1 MKSPRHKIPVLVRTY
16 RIDGS
21 GKRILE
27 REVLLRDDPKN
38 GVFDLS
44 RWYKKYA
51 AFGGCYS
58 SRRRYPSRYR
68 KEKNVWYTKRP
79 GSSSY
84 TPFPPMTDAEQT
96 TFDDFFMSQR
106 SLYLDFIANKILE
119 GELRD
124 DLKLD
129 ALEAIYDGIRAAYLK
144 YDPEHPPKY
153 RSKNSDKPK
162 SASRETFC
170 AHVARNTLSDFID
183 IMNAEKR
190 GFRTTHL
197 SISEKSIKETLA
209 GEVSA
214 ESLEDKQHDTVQI
227 MEFKFDVEILRRR
240 LPMHL
245 RSVLDMLL
253 QEWPHS
259 LIQKKIAVSNDKY
272 LKQYLSPI
280 QKLAAEL
287 GFEPA
292 NDDAFIDKMYVF
304 HRKVQKMRRGNE
316 RNNVR

>member
-27 REVLLRDDPKN
+27 REELLRDDPKN

-129 ALEAIYDGIRAAYLK
+129 ALEAIYDGVRAAYIK

-153 RSKNSDKPK
+153 RPTNSDKPK

-170 AHVARNTLSDFID
+170 ARVARNTLSDFID

-197 SISEKSIKETLA
+197 SICEKSVKET
-209 GEVSA
+209 
-214 ESLEDKQHDTVQI
+214 
-227 MEFKFDVEILRRR
+227 
-240 LPMHL
+240 
-245 RSVLDMLL
+245 
-253 QEWPHS
+253 
-259 LIQKKIAVSNDKY
+259 
-272 LKQYLSPI
+272 
-280 QKLAAEL
+280 
-287 GFEPA
+287 
-292 NDDAFIDKMYVF
+292 
-304 HRKVQKMRRGNE
+304 
-316 RNNVR
+316 